1 MRPCNGNDKNVVL
14 YFGIFVHFLF
24 KQCILFQIFSTEVFN
39 TYNYLKILFAFS
51 SLRDTCKTW
60 LNTLSV
66 FNIDVVQ

>member
-39 TYNYLKILFAFS
+39 TYNYLKILFSFS
-51 SLRDTCKTW
+51 SLRDTCKT
-60 LNTLSV
+60 
-66 FNIDVVQ
+66 